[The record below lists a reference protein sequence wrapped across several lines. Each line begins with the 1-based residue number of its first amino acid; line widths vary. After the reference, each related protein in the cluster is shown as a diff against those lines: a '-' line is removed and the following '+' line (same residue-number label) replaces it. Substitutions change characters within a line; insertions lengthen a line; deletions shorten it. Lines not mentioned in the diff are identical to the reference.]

1 MPGYRILVVDDQLHI
16 SRILKRSL
24 QARGYQ
30 VESCQNGEEALDW
43 LQESEFDIV
52 LTDYQMPRM
61 DGKTLCETIRREHD
75 DKVALLILSTAVAD
89 EALSDWALQFRDTLY
104 LEKPVSVR
112 RLCALVDD
120 HFADDQPVSAVAEQ

>member
-24 QARGYQ
+24 QTRGYQ
-30 VESCQNGEEALDW
+30 VESCQNGEEALEW
-43 LQESEFDIV
+43 LQEAEFDIV
-52 LTDYQMPRM
+52 LTDYQMPKM
-61 DGKTLCETIRREHD
+61 DGKTLCETIRRDHD

-120 HFADDQPVSAVAEQ
+120 HFAGDQPVSAVAEQ

>member
-61 DGKTLCETIRREHD
+61 DGKMLCETIRREHD